1 MAQQR
6 LQRFDESAATLE
18 RARRLAPDDPL
29 VRLHLGATRFYQ
41 QRWQEAF
48 DELSAAIDRSPAI
61 ALAYYY
67 RGLSAGKLDRKDV
80 LYNDLD
86 RFVRMAPG
94 APEAD
99 YARRLL
105 AAFG

>member
-1 MAQQR
+1 M
-6 LQRFDESAATLE
+6 T
-18 RARRLAPDDPL
+18 
-29 VRLHLGATRFYQ
+29 
-41 QRWQEAF
+41 
-48 DELSAAIDRSPAI
+48 AAIDQTPGI

-67 RGLSAGKLDRKDV
+67 RGLTAGKLDRKDL

-86 RFVRMAPG
+86 RFVRMAPD
-94 APEAD
+94 APEAA